1 MDTTVGDDFLG
12 LHDQLTTW
20 VLFLMV
26 VVLLVFLILT
36 NALVLITRPSTCSIQ
51 PPYGGW
57 HKQTSCLSLALH
69 AYFAT

>member
-26 VVLLVFLILT
+26 VVVLAFLILT
-36 NALVLITRPSTCSIQ
+36 NALLLIT
-51 PPYGGW
+51 
-57 HKQTSCLSLALH
+57 
-69 AYFAT
+69 